1 MAPQLAP
8 QNLTANPPQAGTPQE
23 RSAMPPPSA
32 PPVIGPAGRGQPTSP
47 QTASNALPT
56 ANQTNKPARKVKKGP
71 KNTRKRP
78 NKKQVAAAAAA
89 VITPSTKAVE
99 PPTPSTPIIFHP
111 PPNSFKNRA
120 NRANRPI
127 QAQPSAL
134 APQNMVPP
142 PDQGHQFFRFLQ
154 HSLSRKSS
162 HSIPCRLFHNPTPS
176 FSASTEDPVSSLPT
190 FDSFSDLDSDDELNC
205 LVKFH
210 PATSAVHMAD
220 KCQRVNADRGLQPL
234 QSTPQAANAKTQ
246 IGTAAKGAKGATGKQ
261 TSKKRP
267 STDDTTEARA
277 TATPQRNQPV
287 AAPGAQGMAPQR
299 PGLPFTQEHLAQ
311 ITPQQRAQFE
321 THMQRH
327 QSQNRERPT
336 RKAYAYLTRA
346 EGRYDQIA

>member
-8 QNLTANPPQAGTPQE
+8 QHLTANPPQAGTPQE

-71 KNTRKRP
+71 KNTRKHPLPTLSCEEKELR
-78 NKKQVAAAAAA
+78 A
-89 VITPSTKAVE
+89 VVG
-99 PPTPSTPIIFHP
+99 
-111 PPNSFKNRA
+111 
-120 NRANRPI
+120 
-127 QAQPSAL
+127 
-134 APQNMVPP
+134 V
-142 PDQGHQFFRFLQ
+142 
-154 HSLSRKSS
+154 
-162 HSIPCRLFHNPTPS
+162 RLTLPVNQNPTPS

-205 LVKFH
+205 LVIFH

-267 STDDTTEARA
+267 STEDTTEARA